1 MKRKNHG
8 TCDVF
13 IPDGTLVPGNMHI
26 PGNVY
31 VGNNCTIYGN
41 IYANDGVFFGKYCR
55 AGEVIAGECVE
66 TQEQASIWKIKCAGN
81 VNIGDDSSVVCIDS
95 SGDVNLGKEV
105 AVLRFD
111 VKGEIR
117 RNGRVIRG
125 KK

>member
-1 MKRKNHG
+1 MKRKKHWA
-8 TCDVF
+8 CDVF
-13 IPDGTLVPGNMHI
+13 IPDGSVIPNNMRI

-55 AGEVIAGECVE
+55 AGEVSAGEYVE
-66 TQEQASIWKIKCAGN
+66 TQEQASIWKIKCGGN
-81 VNIGDDSSVVCIDS
+81 VNIGDASSVVCIETPA
-95 SGDVNLGKEV
+95 DVDLGNEV
-105 AVLRFD
+105 GILRFD